1 MRADG
6 PAGAFRRRARRN
18 AGGKRAPR
26 EVRVSLLGRFAITA
40 DGTERTLPKDGRRLV
55 ALLAFSPPGLHR
67 STAARRL
74 APHLEAPSAQASL
87 RKTLTRLRATRLP
100 LLEDDSAML
109 RLRPR
114 LEVDVWEALA
124 LADRLVANPDED
136 IPAGR
141 LEILAREPLPG
152 WTEGWAERARAAL
165 RGRFL
170 RALDGYARRLAVRGY
185 RDRALA
191 VAQQAW
197 DGDPLHE
204 TSAAVIIEIHRD
216 DGNRGQALDAYHA
229 LESELVEGLGIEP
242 SPQVSELVAPL
253 LQRRSRS

>member
-1 MRADG
+1 MRSDG
-6 PAGAFRRRARRN
+6 PAGGRPARARRTD
-18 AGGKRAPR
+18 GGGRGPV
-26 EVRVSLLGRFAITA
+26 EVRVSLLGRFAIIA
-40 DGTERTLPKDGRRLV
+40 GGTERTLPKDVQRLV
-55 ALLAFSPPGLHR
+55 ALLALSPPGLHR
-67 STAARRL
+67 SIAGRRL
-74 APHLEAPSAQASL
+74 TPHLEAPSAQASL

-100 LLEDDSAML
+100 LLEDDGAVL

-114 LEVDVWEALA
+114 LEVDVWEAEA
-124 LADRLVANPDED
+124 LTNRLLANPDEEVPD
-136 IPAGR
+136 GR

-152 WTEGWAERARAAL
+152 WTEGWAARARTAM

-170 RALDGYARRLAVRGY
+170 RVLNGYARRLADRG
-185 RDRALA
+185 RQDRALA

-197 DGDPLHE
+197 NGDPLHE

-229 LESELVEGLGIEP
+229 LETELAEGLGIEP

-253 LQRRSRS
+253 LQRRPRP